1 MAEDVP
7 AEGTA
12 PQEAP
17 PRRRGP
23 LRPLRIAMTALL
35 GMVLL
40 VVAMAIG
47 IDTKPGH
54 RLIARQI
61 AALNFANGMKI
72 SVGRIEGS
80 IYGAITLHDLALR
93 DSRGAFLSAPRVA
106 VDWRPLAYLRSH
118 VDIRSAS
125 APRMVLHRIPAL
137 KGTPKTDTPLLP
149 NLDIDIGA
157 LRIDQFIAE
166 PAVAGER
173 RILALQGSAHIA
185 DARARMRASAVT
197 LAAANKGADKGAG
210 DRLDLRLDARP
221 AQQQLNIV
229 LALDAPA
236 SGVIAALAGIDQPL
250 AIRLG
255 GRGNW
260 TKWDGTLAANLGGQ
274 DLAQLALTA
283 RDGTFGLK
291 GPLRIAQ
298 VLGADTARMLA
309 PVANLDLTAKL
320 AKRRGTMSGV
330 VSGDNFRLVPAGVID
345 LADNR
350 FDQFRLKLDLP
361 GAMPLAAN
369 LTGFGL
375 SANLTANGTFAAPEI
390 AYHLRANRL
399 VISGTSLAGLTA
411 SGTARAGRDQWLI
424 PVKAQVRQITGLETV
439 AGGTLAN
446 ITLSGDLAARWPQ
459 LVSDNLRIRSDRV
472 DARVILTAD
481 TGKGRY
487 AAAIDGRIDQ
497 YRLASV
503 GMFAVQTRL
512 DLQQR
517 GPGFAI
523 AGTVRARSTALTN
536 DTLKTY
542 LGGNL
547 AAFADVSYGTDGIGR
562 IANLRLT
569 SPELRVTGG
578 RGAWF
583 PDGRI
588 TLDAAGTS
596 PRYGALGL
604 RLAGT
609 IASPDARITAS
620 KPGLGIGL
628 ANLEARI
635 TTAPGGYRLDASG
648 DTDYG
653 PLRADVTLGLGQR
666 TALQINRANLSGVDF
681 AGSLTQTV
689 SGPFAGTLTANGN
702 GITGTLRL
710 GAEGKYQ
717 AADFELHARNAVF
730 AGPAQ
735 FSVGSANATGRLI
748 LFERPQVNAD
758 VEVSSTRFG
767 AFDLAAGRVK
777 VDYRDGRGHA
787 AALVEGT
794 SGAPFRLALN
804 ADMAEQLWRVAVQ
817 GRVRGQT
824 IRTLGPARI
833 VPGKGRYELQPASLA
848 VGGGTARIAGSYGPG
863 LTVQSR
869 VEGIDL
875 GVLNAFVPGYGIGG
889 AASGSIDFAQDNP
902 SAIPRAEAR
911 LMLTNFTRT
920 NATMISQP
928 VAVNFIARLA
938 PEGSEARAVIRRQGS
953 VIGRLV
959 ASLGP
964 LAGSGG
970 DWTGRLAAA
979 PLSGGIRYDGNAD
992 TLFSLAGQTGQSIT
1006 GPFSLAADFSCT
1018 VADPCLNGVVR
1029 GRNLT
1034 YENLAYGTQ
1043 LTKIDLAGRFTGN
1056 QLDLTSLTGQAGNGT
1071 ISASGRIGLSAA
1083 AGYPMDLTA
1092 RLNQARLAR
1101 SEALSASATG
1111 TLRLTK
1117 QAGQPALLS
1126 GDLRLPE
1133 TRYQLVREGAA
1144 SVPRLTG
1151 VRFRSDR
1158 ATRINGDEAAAAMP
1172 NLFASLRLDL
1182 RLQAPERLYVSG
1194 MGLNS
1199 EWGAEFQLTGTSAAP
1214 QMTGQVRL
1222 IRGTLDFAGH
1232 AFDLQEGRINFAGG
1246 PVNDPTVAI
1255 SATENIED
1263 LAVSVNVTGRATDPR
1278 VTFTSSP
1285 ALPDDEILSRI
1296 LFGSSIAN
1304 LSAIQAVQ
1312 LASSLNALRATS
1324 GGLNPLGRLRSA
1336 TGISRLRILAPDE
1349 ASGRGT
1355 ALAAGQYL
1363 TDNIYIELVTDA
1375 RGFTATQLEVSLT
1388 RWLSLLSQAGGSG
1401 ANSVNLRIRKDY

>member
-1 MAEDVP
+1 MAGDVP
-7 AEGTA
+7 ATDPA
-12 PQEAP
+12 PQGAV
-17 PRRRGP
+17 RRRWG
-23 LRPLRIAMTALL
+23 PLRIAAAALL
-35 GMVLL
+35 GVALL
-40 VVAMAIG
+40 IVALAIG

-61 AALNFANGMKI
+61 SALNFANGMKI

-80 IYGAITLHDLALR
+80 IYGAMTLHDLALQDR
-93 DSRGAFLSAPRVA
+93 RGAFLTAPRVA
-106 VDWRPLAYLRSH
+106 VDWRPFAYLRSH

-125 APRMVLHRIPAL
+125 APRVILHHVPTLTA
-137 KGTPKTDTPLLP
+137 TPPSNAPLLP
-149 NLDIDIGA
+149 DLDIDIGA

-173 RILALQGSAHIA
+173 RILTVQGSAHIA
-185 DARARMRASAVT
+185 DGRAQLRAKAAT
-197 LAAANKGADKGAG
+197 LAVAG
-210 DRLDLRLDARP
+210 QGGGDSLTLRLDALPEQR
-221 AQQQLNIV
+221 QLDID
-229 LALDAPA
+229 LALQAPKG
-236 SGVIAALAGIDQPL
+236 GVIAALSGLGQPL
-250 AIRLG
+250 GVRLG
-255 GRGNW
+255 GRGDWMN
-260 TKWDGTLAANLGGQ
+260 WDGTLAANLAGR
-274 DLAQLALTA
+274 DLGRLALTA
-283 RDGTFGLK
+283 RDGTFGAK
-291 GPLRIAQ
+291 GPVQIDQ
-298 VLGADTARMLA
+298 ILGQATARLFA
-309 PVANLDLTAKL
+309 PVANVDLSAKFS
-320 AKRRGTMSGV
+320 KRRGTLAGSITGE
-330 VSGDNFRLVPAGVID
+330 NFRLVPNGVID
-345 LADNR
+345 LSTNR
-350 FDQFRLKLDLP
+350 FEQFKLKLTRSGNVL
-361 GAMPLAAN
+361 LAEN
-369 LTGFGL
+369 LTGTGI
-375 SANLTANGTFAAPEI
+375 AADLTANGTFAAPEI
-390 AYHLRANRL
+390 AYQLQANRL
-399 VISGTSLAGLTA
+399 VISGTTLTDLAA
-411 SGTARAGRDQWLI
+411 SGTAKAGRDQWLVPI
-424 PVKAQVRQITGLETV
+424 KAQVRQITGLETV
-439 AGGTLAN
+439 VGGALAN
-446 ITLSGDLAARWPQ
+446 VTLSGDLAARWPR
-459 LVSDNLRIRSDRV
+459 LVSDNLHIRSDRV

-481 TGKGRY
+481 VGKGRY
-487 AAAIDGRIDQ
+487 TGAIDGQIDQ

-503 GMFAVQTRL
+503 GMFNVQTRL
-512 DLQQR
+512 DLQQ
-517 GPGFAI
+517 GSPGFQV
-523 AGTVRARSTALTN
+523 AGTVRARSTSLAS
-536 DTLKTY
+536 DALKTY

-547 AAFADVSYGTDGIGR
+547 AASANVTYGADGISR

-569 SPELRVTGG
+569 APELRVTGG
-578 RGAWF
+578 QGAWF

-588 TLDAAGTS
+588 SLDASGTS

-609 IASPDARITAS
+609 IANPDARITAS
-620 KPGLGIGL
+620 KPDLGIGL

-635 TTAPGGYRLDASG
+635 TTAAGGYRLDASG

-653 PLRADVTLGLGQR
+653 PLRADVTLGLGAQ

-681 AGSLTQTV
+681 AGNLTQTAT
-689 SGPFAGTLTANGN
+689 GPFAGTLTANGN
-702 GITGTLRL
+702 GVTGTLRL
-710 GAEGKYQ
+710 GAEGRYQ
-717 AADFELHARNAVF
+717 AADFDLKARNAVF

-735 FSVGSANATGRLI
+735 LSVGLANMTGRLI

-758 VEVSSTRFG
+758 IEVSSTRLG
-767 AFDLAAGRVK
+767 TFDLAVGRVK

-794 SGAPFRLALN
+794 SGVPFRLALN
-804 ADMAEQLWRVAVQ
+804 ADLAEKLWRIALQ

-824 IRTLGPARI
+824 IRTVSPARI
-833 VPGKGRYELQPASLA
+833 VPDKGRYELLPASLA
-848 VGGGTARIAGSYGPG
+848 VGGGTARIAGTYGPG
-863 LTVQSR
+863 LNLQSR

-875 GVLNAFVPGYGIGG
+875 AVLNAFVPGYGIGG
-889 AASGSIDFAQDNP
+889 AASGSIDFAQDGP
-902 SAIPRAEAR
+902 GAIPRAEAR

-920 NATMISQP
+920 NATTISQP
-928 VAVNFIARLA
+928 VAVNFIGKLA
-938 PEGSEARAVIRRQGS
+938 PEGSEARAVIRRQGN

-970 DWTGRLAAA
+970 DWASRLWAA

-1006 GPFSLAADFSCT
+1006 GPLSLAADFSCV

-1034 YENLAYGTQ
+1034 YENLAYGTR
-1043 LTKIDLAGRFTGN
+1043 LTNVEFSGRFTGN
-1056 QLDLTSLTGQAGNGT
+1056 TLDLSNLKAQAGNGT
-1071 ISASGRIGLSAA
+1071 ISASGQIGLSAA
-1083 AGYPMDLTA
+1083 AGYPIDLTA
-1092 RLNQARLAR
+1092 KLNRARLAR

-1133 TRYQLVREGAA
+1133 TRYQIVREGAA

-1158 ATRINGDEAAAAMP
+1158 ATRVTGDEVAAAMP

-1182 RLQAPERLYVSG
+1182 RLQAPDRLYVTG

-1199 EWGAEFQLTGTSAAP
+1199 EWGAEFELTGTSAAP
-1214 QMTGQVRL
+1214 RMTGQVRL

-1232 AFDLQEGRINFAGG
+1232 AFAMQEGRINFTGG
-1246 PVNDPTVAI
+1246 PVGDPTVAI
-1255 SATENIED
+1255 SATDNIGD

-1278 VTFTSSP
+1278 VNFTSTP
-1285 ALPDDEILSRI
+1285 ALPDDEILSRV

-1336 TGISRLRILAPDE
+1336 TGISRLSILAPDE
-1349 ASGRGT
+1349 VSGRGT

-1363 TDNIYIELVTDA
+1363 TDNIYIELITDA